1 MKNASDIQWFHSMEL
16 GDGSHT
22 ISPER
27 TRTERRREEACLG
40 KVDLRGKTVL
50 DVGAWD
56 GYYSFA
62 AKRRGAARVL
72 ATDHFCWSGEGW
84 GSKDGFEHARARLG
98 LQVEDLEIDVHD
110 LSPETI
116 GGRFDVVLF
125 LGVLY
130 HLKNPLLALEKVAS
144 VCGETL
150 VLETIVD
157 TRWSSRPTMVFFPG
171 SEKNNDPTNWWAPN
185 VRCVVAMLETLGFGK
200 VQSRVYRS
208 KRAAFVARR

>member
-1 MKNASDIQWFHSMEL
+1 MDL

-27 TRTERRREEACLG
+27 TGTERKREEACLG
-40 KVDLRGKTVL
+40 KVDLRGKSVL

-84 GSKDGFEHARARLG
+84 GSKDGFELARERLG
-98 LQVEDLEIDVHD
+98 MEVEDLDIDVLD
-110 LSPETI
+110 LTPDKI
-116 GGRFDVVLF
+116 GGAFDVALF

-144 VCGETL
+144 VCRETL
-150 VLETIVD
+150 VIETIID
-157 TRWSSRPTMVFFPG
+157 ARWSLRPTMVFFPG
-171 SEKNNDPTNWWAPN
+171 REKNNDPTNWWAPN
-185 VRCVVAMLETLGFGK
+185 VRCVVAMLGTLGFGK
-200 VQSRVYRS
+200 VTSKVYR
-208 KRAAFVARR
+208 KNRASFVATR